1 MKEIRTGGEDPGV
14 NTMKCIVCKN
24 GETRA
29 GVTTVTLARKGHM
42 LVIKNVP
49 AEICMNCGEDYV
61 NPEVFQEIIAL
72 ADRMSENDVV
82 IDIRQYMPGPATC

>member
-1 MKEIRTGGEDPGV
+1 
-14 NTMKCIVCKN
+14 MKCIVCQD

-42 LVIKNVP
+42 VVVKDVP

-61 NPEVFQEIIAL
+61 DPHVIREIIDL
-72 ADRMSENDVV
+72 IDKMPKNDILVDV
-82 IDIRQYMPGPATC
+82 RQYVPGPATC